1 MTRTRRGSGR
11 PGGRPLRP
19 EAEVGIRA
27 GRGRRFDSAD
37 GMFAELDGVRREPD
51 GGDRG

>member
-1 MTRTRRGSGR
+1 VVLDARVAGR
-11 PGGRPLRP
+11 CAP